1 MPTTLDTL
9 RATLR
14 QLRNKVDTEAQRVRV
29 RKGAP
34 AELIKRFP
42 TILHRIGSALA
53 ASSIGKEESVLIELY
68 EDTVAEA
75 NLALLEWERWLG
87 EADSK
92 KQGKM
97 PVGAERRVH
106 TRHETGVTV
115 RLLHHEVREDEQSVT
130 LESETVSRPARNVS
144 LGGMLVE
151 VPAAELAGVN
161 VGSVLHVLVS
171 LPGSSSFHVRASVA
185 RREAHGIGLHWI
197 QDSDESKKAVKDLL
211 EAARKIAR

>member
-1 MPTTLDTL
+1 MPTTLDSL

-14 QLRNKVDTEAQRVRV
+14 QLRDKVSNESQRARVRS
-29 RKGAP
+29 GAP
-34 AELIKRFP
+34 AELIKRLP
-42 TILHRIGSALA
+42 TILHRIGSALS
-53 ASSIGKEESVLIELY
+53 ASSVGKDESVLIELY

-75 NLALLEWERWLG
+75 NLALIEWERWLG

-92 KQGKM
+92 KQQKM
-97 PVGAERRVH
+97 PVGAERRQH

-151 VPAAELAGVN
+151 MASGELAGVN

-171 LPGSSSFHVRASVA
+171 LSGSSSFHVRASVA
-185 RREAHGIGLHWI
+185 RREPHGIGLHWI
-197 QDSDESKKAVKDLL
+197 QDSDEAKKSVKELL
-211 EAARKIAR
+211 EAARKIGR

>member
-1 MPTTLDTL
+1 MPTSIDTL
-9 RATLR
+9 RVTLR
-14 QLRNKVDTEAQRVRV
+14 QLRDKVNTEAQRSRV
-29 RKGAP
+29 RTGAP
-34 AELIKRFP
+34 AELVKRFP

-53 ASSIGKEESVLIELY
+53 ASAIGKEESVLVELY

-75 NLALLEWERWLG
+75 NLALIEWERWMG
-87 EADSK
+87 EVDSK
-92 KQGKM
+92 KQQKM
-97 PVGAERRVH
+97 PVGAERRQH
-106 TRHETGVTV
+106 TRHDTGVTV

-151 VPAAELAGVN
+151 MGAGELNGVN

-171 LPGSSSFHVRASVA
+171 LSGASSYHLRASVA

-197 QDSDESKKAVKDLL
+197 QDSDEAKKSVKDLL
-211 EAARKIAR
+211 EAVRRR